1 MVYYV
6 RFETMITNPCLERWA
21 NTWIGWQT
29 NLAWSSTHPKQ
40 HLNIRTFEKGNW
52 TFDHWLFE
60 VKKEIDWLNIKNTE
74 SQEVLYEYQHS
85 AVTKSAVLYFMPL
98 HPRLIIWSSE
108 HFKSRKIL
116 AHCSKPES
124 LKLIEQKPK
133 MSPSHNKNL
142 NGKTEYSIDLMP

>member
-1 MVYYV
+1 MYYV
-6 RFETMITNPCLERWA
+6 RFETSNDNYSLFLKVSKYLDWVADQFGMVVDAPWTIFEDQKFWKRKLND
-21 NTWIGWQT
+21 
-29 NLAWSSTHPKQ
+29 WS
-40 HLNIRTFEKGNW
+40 LIIW
-52 TFDHWLFE
+52 
-60 VKKEIDWLNIKNTE
+60 
-74 SQEVLYEYQHS
+74 SQEGNRMIEYQKYWKSRSIIRVSTVLY
-85 AVTKSAVLYFMPL
+85 VMPL
-98 HPRLIIWSSE
+98 HLRLIIWSSE

>member
-1 MVYYV
+1 MYYV
-6 RFETMITNPCLERWA
+6 RFKTMITIPCLERWA

-29 NLAWSSTHPKQ
+29 NLVWSSTHPEQYLK
-40 HLNIRTFEKGNW
+40 IRNFEKR
-52 TFDHWLFE
+52 
-60 VKKEIDWLNIKNTE
+60 KLNVWSLIIW
-74 SQEVLYEYQHS
+74 SQEGNQMIEYQKYW
-85 AVTKSAVLYFMPL
+85 KSRSIIRDSEIPYFMPL
-98 HPRLIIWSSE
+98 HLHLIIWSSE